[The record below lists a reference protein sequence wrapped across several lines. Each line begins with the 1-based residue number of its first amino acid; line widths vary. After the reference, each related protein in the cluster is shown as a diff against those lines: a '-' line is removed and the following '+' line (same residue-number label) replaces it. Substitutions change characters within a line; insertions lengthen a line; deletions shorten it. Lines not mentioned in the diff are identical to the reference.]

1 MPTTTERIVERATAI
16 GKEIVESSGG
26 KNKTDG
32 TPIAR
37 TLVIIGSVLA
47 SCFTFMGMQLYSSQQ
62 IMQII
67 VKQNH
72 DDTMSI
78 RDSMKSLG
86 DKFDVFSATI
96 RTLVL
101 VQGGADPPANIA
113 SQPAATPK
121 RLVSSKGRSP

>member
-16 GKEIVESSGG
+16 GKEIVESSGS

-32 TPIAR
+32 TPITR
-37 TLVIIGSVLA
+37 TLIIIGSVVA
-47 SCFTFMGMQLYSSQQ
+47 SCFTFMGMQLYGSQQ
-62 IMQII
+62 LTQMI

-72 DDTMSI
+72 EDNVAL
-78 RDSMKSLG
+78 RDSVKELKG
-86 DKFDVFSATI
+86 AFDVFSATM